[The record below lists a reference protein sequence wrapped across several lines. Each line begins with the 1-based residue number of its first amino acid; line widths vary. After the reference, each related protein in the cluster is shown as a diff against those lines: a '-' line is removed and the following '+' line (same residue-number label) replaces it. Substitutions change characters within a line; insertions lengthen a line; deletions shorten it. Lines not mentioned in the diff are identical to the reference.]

1 MSGMWGA
8 DVTELRRLAQSLRSA
23 SDQLVS
29 TTSEVSGLVEAAG
42 RWQGGDADQFR
53 GEWTGTSVALLR
65 GVSQTLAEASQAVLR
80 NADEQYMTSTEGG
93 AIPSPG
99 VPGPPTGP
107 GGGPPGAGDPLA
119 GSIWGVGETAWGA
132 WGAGSGAWIAY
143 RTFLAARGFL
153 DASRLA
159 ALSPAAASAVTLTRG
174 MAVGDALSV
183 LGRATTFSRFMGFA
197 GGAAGVV
204 GGINQIVNTQ
214 YDGVRGGVD
223 RGMGVLS
230 VIGGAGTMA
239 IAAGLLTN
247 PVGIAVVAGAAAV
260 AGVWALGNLVYD
272 NWDSISGFFSDPG
285 PYLADGWNDVK
296 DFAGNAA
303 DTIEDVASDVGDAIG
318 DGLSAA
324 GDFVG
329 GLFS

>member
-80 NADEQYMTSTEGG
+80 NADEQYTTSTEGG
-93 AIPSPG
+93 SIPSPG

-132 WGAGSGAWIAY
+132 WGAVSGGWIAY
-143 RTFLAARGFL
+143 RTFLAARGFV

-159 ALSPAAASAVTLTRG
+159 AVSPAAASAATLTRG

-272 NWDSISGFFSDPG
+272 NWDSISGFFADPG

-303 DTIEDVASDVGDAIG
+303 DTIGDVASDVGDAIG